1 MKGGFCMEEVIQ
13 REKDLVYRLA
23 FSQCHQKDQA
33 DDIFQNV
40 MYRYMKRKPVF
51 ESLEHEKAWFIRVTL
66 NCSKTS
72 LKSFWHNKVDEIDE
86 QTYIFEKQEID
97 LTPYLNKLSKKYN
110 VVLYLFYYEGYST
123 KEMAEL
129 LHIKENNVRVLLN
142 RARNQLRKEIEADEN
157 KSFKNYYDEIQ
168 VDENLLQQIPIKKHH
183 YYKPILIISCVVLF
197 ILY

>member
-1 MKGGFCMEEVIQ
+1 MKGGLNMEEVIQ

-40 MYRYMKRKPVF
+40 MYRYLKRKPTF

-72 LKSFWHNKVDEIDE
+72 LKSFWNNKIEEIDE
-86 QTYIFEKQEID
+86 QTYIFEKKEID
-97 LTPYLNKLSKKYN
+97 LTPYLNKLPKKYN
-110 VVLYLFYYEGYST
+110 AVLYLFYYEGYST
-123 KEMAEL
+123 REMAKL

-142 RARNQLRKEIEADEN
+142 RARNQLRREIETYE
-157 KSFKNYYDEIQ
+157 K
-168 VDENLLQQIPIKKHH
+168 
-183 YYKPILIISCVVLF
+183 
-197 ILY
+197 

>member
-1 MKGGFCMEEVIQ
+1 MEEVIQ

-33 DDIFQNV
+33 GDIFQNV
-40 MYRYMKRKPVF
+40 MYRYLKRKPTF

-72 LKSFWHNKVDEIDE
+72 LKSFWNNRVEEIDE
-86 QTYIFEKQEID
+86 QAYIFEKKEID
-97 LTPYLNKLSKKYN
+97 LTPYLNKLPKKYN
-110 VVLYLFYYEGYST
+110 AVLYLFYYEGYST

-142 RARNQLRKEIEADEN
+142 RARNQLRKEIEADE
-157 KSFKNYYDEIQ
+157 K
-168 VDENLLQQIPIKKHH
+168 
-183 YYKPILIISCVVLF
+183 
-197 ILY
+197 

>member
-1 MKGGFCMEEVIQ
+1 MEEVIQ

-40 MYRYMKRKPVF
+40 MYRYLKRKPTF

-72 LKSFWHNKVDEIDE
+72 LKSLWNNKIEEIDE
-86 QTYIFEKQEID
+86 QTYIFEKKEID
-97 LTPYLNKLSKKYN
+97 LTPYLNKLPKKYN
-110 VVLYLFYYEGYST
+110 AVLYLFNYEGYST
-123 KEMAEL
+123 KEMAKL

-142 RARNQLRKEIEADEN
+142 RARNQLRREIETDE
-157 KSFKNYYDEIQ
+157 K
-168 VDENLLQQIPIKKHH
+168 
-183 YYKPILIISCVVLF
+183 
-197 ILY
+197 

>member
-1 MKGGFCMEEVIQ
+1 MEEVIQ
-13 REKDLVYRLA
+13 REKELVYRLA

-72 LKSFWHNKVDEIDE
+72 LKSFWHNKIDEIDE

-123 KEMAEL
+123 KEMAKLLHIKEMAEL

-142 RARNQLRKEIEADEN
+142 RARNQLRKEIEADE
-157 KSFKNYYDEIQ
+157 K
-168 VDENLLQQIPIKKHH
+168 
-183 YYKPILIISCVVLF
+183 
-197 ILY
+197 

>member
-1 MKGGFCMEEVIQ
+1 MEEVIQ

-40 MYRYMKRKPVF
+40 MYRYLKRKPTF
-51 ESLEHEKAWFIRVTL
+51 ESSEHEKAWFIRVTL

-72 LKSFWHNKVDEIDE
+72 LKSFWNNKVEGIDE
-86 QTYIFEKQEID
+86 QAYIFEKKEID

-110 VVLYLFYYEGYST
+110 AVLYLFYYEGYST
-123 KEMAEL
+123 KEIAKL

-142 RARNQLRKEIEADEN
+142 RARNQLRKEIESDE
-157 KSFKNYYDEIQ
+157 K
-168 VDENLLQQIPIKKHH
+168 
-183 YYKPILIISCVVLF
+183 
-197 ILY
+197 

>member
-1 MKGGFCMEEVIQ
+1 MKGGLNMEEVIQ

-40 MYRYMKRKPVF
+40 MYRYLKRKPTF

-72 LKSFWHNKVDEIDE
+72 LKSLWNNKIEEIDE
-86 QTYIFEKQEID
+86 QTYIFEKKEID
-97 LTPYLNKLSKKYN
+97 LTPYLNKLPKKYN
-110 VVLYLFYYEGYST
+110 AVLYLFYYEGYST
-123 KEMAEL
+123 KEMAKL

-142 RARNQLRKEIEADEN
+142 RARNQLRREIETDE
-157 KSFKNYYDEIQ
+157 K
-168 VDENLLQQIPIKKHH
+168 
-183 YYKPILIISCVVLF
+183 
-197 ILY
+197 

>member
-1 MKGGFCMEEVIQ
+1 MEEVIQ
-13 REKDLVYRLA
+13 REKELVYRLA

-97 LTPYLNKLSKKYN
+97 LTPYLNKLSKIMKDIQQ
-110 VVLYLFYYEGYST
+110 
-123 KEMAEL
+123 K
-129 LHIKENNVRVLLN
+129 KW
-142 RARNQLRKEIEADEN
+142 Q
-157 KSFKNYYDEIQ
+157 NYYIS
-168 VDENLLQQIPIKKHH
+168 KKIMFVF
-183 YYKPILIISCVVLF
+183 Y
-197 ILY
+197 

>member
-13 REKDLVYRLA
+13 REKELVYRLA

-123 KEMAEL
+123 KEISAI
-129 LHIKENNVRVLLN
+129 LHEKEATIGTRLD
-142 RARNQLRKEIEADEN
+142 RARKKLKD
-157 KSFKNYYDEIQ
+157 KLGSDYYG
-168 VDENLLQQIPIKKHH
+168 
-183 YYKPILIISCVVLF
+183 S
-197 ILY
+197 

>member
-1 MKGGFCMEEVIQ
+1 MEEVIQ

-40 MYRYMKRKPVF
+40 MYRYLKRKPTF
-51 ESLEHEKAWFIRVTL
+51 ESSEHEKAWFIRVTL

-72 LKSFWHNKVDEIDE
+72 LKSFWNNKVEGIDE
-86 QTYIFEKQEID
+86 QAYIFEKKEID

-110 VVLYLFYYEGYST
+110 AVLYLFYYEGYST
-123 KEMAEL
+123 KEMAKL

-142 RARNQLRKEIEADEN
+142 RARNQLRKEIESDE
-157 KSFKNYYDEIQ
+157 K
-168 VDENLLQQIPIKKHH
+168 
-183 YYKPILIISCVVLF
+183 
-197 ILY
+197 

>member
-1 MKGGFCMEEVIQ
+1 MEEVIQ
-13 REKDLVYRLA
+13 REKELVYRLA

-72 LKSFWHNKVDEIDE
+72 LKSFWHNKIDEIDE

-123 KEMAEL
+123 KEIAEIL
-129 LHIKENNVRVLLN
+129 KKSDSAVRTQLCRGRDMLKKSLGKEFHI
-142 RARNQLRKEIEADEN
+142 
-157 KSFKNYYDEIQ
+157 
-168 VDENLLQQIPIKKHH
+168 
-183 YYKPILIISCVVLF
+183 
-197 ILY
+197 

>member
-1 MKGGFCMEEVIQ
+1 MEEVIQ
-13 REKDLVYRLA
+13 REKELVYRLA

-51 ESLEHEKAWFIRVTL
+51 ESLEHETAWFIRVTL

-123 KEMAEL
+123 KEIAEL

-142 RARNQLRKEIEADEN
+142 RARNQLRKEIEADE
-157 KSFKNYYDEIQ
+157 K
-168 VDENLLQQIPIKKHH
+168 
-183 YYKPILIISCVVLF
+183 
-197 ILY
+197 

>member
-1 MKGGFCMEEVIQ
+1 MEEVIQ

-40 MYRYMKRKPVF
+40 MYRYLKRKPTF
-51 ESLEHEKAWFIRVTL
+51 ESSEHEKAWFIRVTL

-72 LKSFWHNKVDEIDE
+72 LKSFWNNRVEEIDE
-86 QTYIFEKQEID
+86 QAYIFEKKEID
-97 LTPYLNKLSKKYN
+97 LTPYLNKLPKKYN
-110 VVLYLFYYEGYST
+110 AVLYLFYYEGYST

-142 RARNQLRKEIEADEN
+142 RARNQLRKEIESDE
-157 KSFKNYYDEIQ
+157 K
-168 VDENLLQQIPIKKHH
+168 
-183 YYKPILIISCVVLF
+183 
-197 ILY
+197 

>member
-1 MKGGFCMEEVIQ
+1 MEEVIQ

-40 MYRYMKRKPVF
+40 MYRYLKRKPTF

-72 LKSFWHNKVDEIDE
+72 LKSFWNNKVEEIDE
-86 QTYIFEKQEID
+86 QAYIFEKKEID
-97 LTPYLNKLSKKYN
+97 LSPYLNKLPKKYN
-110 VVLYLFYYEGYST
+110 AVLYLFYYEGYST
-123 KEMAEL
+123 KEMAKL

-142 RARNQLRKEIEADEN
+142 RARNQLRKEIETDE
-157 KSFKNYYDEIQ
+157 K
-168 VDENLLQQIPIKKHH
+168 
-183 YYKPILIISCVVLF
+183 
-197 ILY
+197 

>member
-1 MKGGFCMEEVIQ
+1 MEEVIQ

-40 MYRYMKRKPVF
+40 MYRYLKRKPTF

-72 LKSFWHNKVDEIDE
+72 LKSFWNNRVEEIDE
-86 QTYIFEKQEID
+86 QAYIFEKKEID
-97 LTPYLNKLSKKYN
+97 LTPYLNKLPKKYN
-110 VVLYLFYYEGYST
+110 AVLYLFYYEGYST
-123 KEMAEL
+123 KEMAKL

-142 RARNQLRKEIEADEN
+142 RARNKLRKEIESDE
-157 KSFKNYYDEIQ
+157 K
-168 VDENLLQQIPIKKHH
+168 
-183 YYKPILIISCVVLF
+183 
-197 ILY
+197 

>member
-1 MKGGFCMEEVIQ
+1 MEEVIQ

-40 MYRYMKRKPVF
+40 MYRYFKGKPTF

-72 LKSFWHNKVDEIDE
+72 LKSFWNNKVEEIDE
-86 QTYIFEKQEID
+86 QAYIFEKKEID
-97 LTPYLNKLSKKYN
+97 LTPYLNKLPKKYN
-110 VVLYLFYYEGYST
+110 AVLYLFYYEGYST
-123 KEMAEL
+123 KEMAKL

-142 RARNQLRKEIEADEN
+142 RARNKLRKEIESDE
-157 KSFKNYYDEIQ
+157 K
-168 VDENLLQQIPIKKHH
+168 
-183 YYKPILIISCVVLF
+183 
-197 ILY
+197 

>member
-1 MKGGFCMEEVIQ
+1 MEEVIQ

-40 MYRYMKRKPVF
+40 MYRYLKRKPTF

-72 LKSFWHNKVDEIDE
+72 LKSLWNNKIEEIDE
-86 QTYIFEKQEID
+86 QTYIFEKKEID
-97 LTPYLNKLSKKYN
+97 LTPYLNKLPKKYN
-110 VVLYLFYYEGYST
+110 AVLYLFYYEGYST
-123 KEMAEL
+123 KEMAKL

-142 RARNQLRKEIEADEN
+142 RARNQLRREIETDE
-157 KSFKNYYDEIQ
+157 E
-168 VDENLLQQIPIKKHH
+168 
-183 YYKPILIISCVVLF
+183 
-197 ILY
+197 

>member
-1 MKGGFCMEEVIQ
+1 MEEVIQ

-40 MYRYMKRKPVF
+40 MYRYLKGKPTF

-72 LKSFWHNKVDEIDE
+72 LKSFWNNKEEEIDE
-86 QTYIFEKQEID
+86 QAYIFEKKEID
-97 LTPYLNKLSKKYN
+97 LTPYLNKLPKKYN
-110 VVLYLFYYEGYST
+110 AVLYLFYYEGYST
-123 KEMAEL
+123 KEMAKL

-142 RARNQLRKEIEADEN
+142 RARNQLRKEIESDE
-157 KSFKNYYDEIQ
+157 K
-168 VDENLLQQIPIKKHH
+168 
-183 YYKPILIISCVVLF
+183 
-197 ILY
+197 

>member
-1 MKGGFCMEEVIQ
+1 MEEVIQ

-40 MYRYMKRKPVF
+40 MYRYLKRKPTF

-72 LKSFWHNKVDEIDE
+72 LKSFLNNRVEEIDE
-86 QTYIFEKQEID
+86 QSYIFEKKEID
-97 LTPYLNKLSKKYN
+97 LTPYLNKLPKKYN
-110 VVLYLFYYEGYST
+110 AVLYLFYYEGYST
-123 KEMAEL
+123 KEMAKL

-142 RARNQLRKEIEADEN
+142 RARNQLRKEIESDE
-157 KSFKNYYDEIQ
+157 K
-168 VDENLLQQIPIKKHH
+168 
-183 YYKPILIISCVVLF
+183 
-197 ILY
+197 

>member
-1 MKGGFCMEEVIQ
+1 MEEVIQ

-66 NCSKTS
+66 
-72 LKSFWHNKVDEIDE
+72 NKVDEIDE

-142 RARNQLRKEIEADEN
+142 RARNQLRKEIEADE
-157 KSFKNYYDEIQ
+157 K
-168 VDENLLQQIPIKKHH
+168 
-183 YYKPILIISCVVLF
+183 
-197 ILY
+197 